1 MATGM
6 TPFFEDGNS
15 EKFISSVICDEP
27 VFPKCLSAEIKDLLH
42 KLLEKDPEKRLGFI
56 GNIRAHP
63 VFNYINWEQL
73 ERQEVP
79 PPLCPAELTT
89 QDNKYFQPPR
99 MLMEEAGS
107 DSSSEKSMELSYLN
121 DSWKS

>member
-1 MATGM
+1 MSKYINIL
-6 TPFFEDGNS
+6 F
-15 EKFISSVICDEP
+15 
-27 VFPKCLSAEIKDLLH
+27 LQ
-42 KLLEKDPEKRLGFI
+42 LLEKDPEKRLGFI

-63 VFNYINWEQL
+63 VFNSINWEQL

-79 PPLCPAELTT
+79 PPLYPAELTL
-89 QDNKYFQPPR
+89 DKKYFKQPR